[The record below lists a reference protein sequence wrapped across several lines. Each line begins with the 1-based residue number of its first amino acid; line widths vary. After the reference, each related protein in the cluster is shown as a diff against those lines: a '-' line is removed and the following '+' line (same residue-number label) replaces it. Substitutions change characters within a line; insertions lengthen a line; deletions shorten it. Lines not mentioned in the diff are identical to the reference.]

1 MRPSLRFLAL
11 AVVGWAGVRAVILG
25 KLPGAE
31 LLKVAP
37 SAAKAPPVVPTL
49 FAEVES
55 SAPAAAPPL
64 ADGTPPATS
73 AYAPPVQP
81 VMIPVYYPAQVSHPV
96 SAGAQHAPTT
106 RYSPASAGFGSW
118 SLAGL
123 GGVSAPVRASP
134 ARESEPLPPPPEPP
148 IQPHRLD
155 RWQLTT
161 WALLRNQQ
169 TGVVGSRS
177 LAPGGQLGAS
187 QAGMRLTYN
196 INQLLALSGRL
207 STPVGQR
214 GGEVAAGVRVHPFV
228 NIPVWLTAERR
239 QRIGRFGDGRNA
251 FALFLE
257 GGLYQRPL
265 PWRFSFD
272 SYLQGGVVGARSRDW
287 FVDGAVTATRPI
299 FGKYSAGFGVWGG
312 AQPGLGR
319 LDAGPRV
326 TMRLPKG
333 MKVHLDWRQKL
344 AGNAKP
350 GSGPA
355 LTLAGDF

>member
-11 AVVGWAGVRAVILG
+11 AVFGWAGVRAATLG
-25 KLPGAE
+25 VLPGAE
-31 LLKVAP
+31 LLKISP
-37 SAAKAPPVVPTL
+37 SAARTPPIVPTQ
-49 FAEVES
+49 FAPVEPVAAAAEPQPYS
-55 SAPAAAPPL
+55 PAAAAAP
-64 ADGTPPATS
+64 GG
-73 AYAPPVQP
+73 YPPVQP
-81 VMIPVYYPAQVSHPV
+81 VMVPVYYAAQVSRPV
-96 SAGAQHAPTT
+96 EGRQRAPA
-106 RYSPASAGFGSW
+106 RVYPADSSLDRW
-118 SLAGL
+118 SLTNLA
-123 GGVSAPVRASP
+123 GVSAPVSP
-134 ARESEPLPPPPEPP
+134 AQPVRHETAPPLPPPPEPP
-148 IQPHRLD
+148 LQPRLK

-161 WALLRNQQ
+161 WAMLRNQQ
-169 TGVVGSRS
+169 AGVVGSRS

-196 INQLLALSGRL
+196 IDRLLALSARL

-214 GGEVAAGVRVHPFV
+214 GGEVAAGVRIHPFS

-257 GGLYQRPL
+257 GGVYGKQIPG
-265 PWRFSFD
+265 RFLLD
-272 SYLQGGVVGARSRDW
+272 TYLQGGVVGAKSRDL
-287 FVDGAVTATRPI
+287 FVDGGLTVTRRI
-299 FGKYSAGFGVWGG
+299 FSKYSAGFGIWGG
-312 AQPGLGR
+312 AQPGLAR

-326 TMRLPKG
+326 TIKLRRN

-344 AGNAKP
+344 AGNARP